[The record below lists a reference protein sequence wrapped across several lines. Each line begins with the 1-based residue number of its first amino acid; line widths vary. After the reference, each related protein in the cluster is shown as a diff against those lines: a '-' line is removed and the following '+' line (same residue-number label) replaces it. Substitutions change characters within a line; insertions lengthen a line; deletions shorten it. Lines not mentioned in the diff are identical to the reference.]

1 MLLLPLL
8 CDLLL
13 LDHDL
18 ISALFVA
25 LVALLCLQKLVLE
38 VSDLD
43 VALIVELIDSAM
55 ENDLESVQF
64 RHGALLFVPKLV
76 NQLSKTL
83 IIVKV
88 TLVFTHVRI
97 QLHFLFLLHD
107 SCLLFLVLQSGSLFL
122 ELFNLIIQASDL
134 FFAHL
139 LLLVDG
145 LVVAFILHAS
155 ILFEGAPLVLKLG
168 DLLSE

>member
-1 MLLLPLL
+1 MLFLPLL

-18 ISALFVA
+18 ISTLFVA
-25 LVALLCLQKLVLE
+25 FVALLGFQELVLE

-43 VALIVELIDSAM
+43 VALIVEFIDSAM

-83 IIVKV
+83 IVVKV

-97 QLHFLFLLHD
+97 QLHLLFLLHD
-107 SCLLFLVLQSGSLFL
+107 RLLLFLVLQSGDLFL
-122 ELFNLIIQASDL
+122 KLFYFVSEASDL
-134 FFAHL
+134 LLAHL

-145 LVVAFILHAS
+145 LVVSFVLHAC
-155 ILFEGAPLVLKLG
+155 ILFEGAPLVLQLG
-168 DLLSE
+168 NLLSK